1 MKSLGK
7 FLVVMLLVCPILVG
21 CANEK
26 KEDVKKEEEN
36 TSASAF
42 KSVNKDNLI
51 YRNSSFEVT
60 ETGTTI
66 ITEVENVGE
75 ESREITTVVL
85 ELKDKDGN
93 IVDTLSSY
101 VGKEIKPND
110 SEATIA
116 KTDADLS
123 NVTAIDYSVN

>member
-1 MKSLGK
+1 MKSLKK
-7 FLVVMLLVCPILVG
+7 FMVVMLLVCPLLVG
-21 CANEK
+21 CASEK
-26 KEDVKKEEEN
+26 KEEKKKEEEN
-36 TSASAF
+36 TETSVF
-42 KSVNKDNLI
+42 KNVTKDNLV

-60 ETGTTI
+60 ENGTTI

-75 ESREITTVVL
+75 DSREITTVVL

-101 VGKEIKPND
+101 VGKDIKPND

-116 KTDADLS
+116 KTEADLS
-123 NVTAIDYSVN
+123 NVTSIDYSVN

>member
-1 MKSLGK
+1 MKNLKK

-21 CANEK
+21 CTSEK
-26 KEDVKKEEEN
+26 EEQKKEEEN
-36 TSASAF
+36 TDTSVF
-42 KSVNKDNLI
+42 KTVTKDNLV

-60 ETGTTI
+60 ENGTTI
-66 ITEVENVGE
+66 ITEVENIGE
-75 ESREITTVVL
+75 DSREITTVAL

-101 VGKEIKPND
+101 IGKDIKPND

-116 KTDADLS
+116 KTEADLS
-123 NVTAIDYSVN
+123 NVVSIDYSVN

>member
-1 MKSLGK
+1 MKKLGK

-21 CANEK
+21 CTKEK
-26 KEDVKKEEEN
+26 KEEVKKEEEN

-42 KSVNKDNLI
+42 KSVTKDNLI

-66 ITEVENVGE
+66 ITEVENIGE

-101 VGKEIKPND
+101 VGKDIKPND